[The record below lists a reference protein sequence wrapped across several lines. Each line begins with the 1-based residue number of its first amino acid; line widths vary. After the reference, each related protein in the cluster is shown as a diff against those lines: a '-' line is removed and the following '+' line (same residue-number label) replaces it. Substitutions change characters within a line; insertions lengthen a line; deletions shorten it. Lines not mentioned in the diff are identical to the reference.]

1 MNKILELIKEKSNKK
16 YKWQDGK
23 KISRLKNMFAD
34 FSGQSEFQTKILIYA
49 VSLIISLLIW
59 MFVAWDGNTEGT
71 RSITLQIRYSNMPR
85 GYSIFSKTKTVQVR
99 LAGRINALS
108 RVRPED
114 VTAQVDLQGLGIGR
128 YNLPIKI
135 DVPNYVRIR
144 SWDPPTAEVEVYR
157 HIERT
162 VPVAWKIDGSLPEG
176 TVVASVDI
184 KPQEAIVAGPEIDVL
199 SIQSVNAVLPA
210 DKLSKSQEISVPLAI
225 TGLDRDRLDRITIAP
240 QYVNV
245 TVSLEKEIK
254 AASIPVKVSVTGQ
267 PADGYEVDSIS
278 VIPDRVLVSGRGAA
292 IQKLQSVVL
301 PPVDITGLDQDL
313 ELMIPIRPVEMES
326 DVEIAGPERA
336 KVEIK
341 IRKKIT
347 AKNYQNVG
355 VMIEGSP
362 PGKEWKIT
370 PDVVNIVIE
379 GTQLALDSL
388 GDDIPCELYVDVSNI
403 VSRKVEL
410 PVLVK
415 GLRKEFKV
423 LKIEPEQVVVT
434 ALN

>member
-1 MNKILELIKEKSNKK
+1 
-16 YKWQDGK
+16 
-23 KISRLKNMFAD
+23 
-34 FSGQSEFQTKILIYA
+34 
-49 VSLIISLLIW
+49 
-59 MFVAWDGNTEGT
+59 
-71 RSITLQIRYSNMPR
+71 
-85 GYSIFSKTKTVQVR
+85 
-99 LAGRINALS
+99 
-108 RVRPED
+108 
-114 VTAQVDLQGLGIGR
+114 
-128 YNLPIKI
+128 
-135 DVPNYVRIR
+135 
-144 SWDPPTAEVEVYR
+144 
-157 HIERT
+157 
-162 VPVAWKIDGSLPEG
+162 
-176 TVVASVDI
+176 
-184 KPQEAIVAGPEIDVL
+184 
-199 SIQSVNAVLPA
+199 
-210 DKLSKSQEISVPLAI
+210 LSKSQEISVPLAI

-423 LKIEPEQVVVT
+423 LRIEPEQVVVT